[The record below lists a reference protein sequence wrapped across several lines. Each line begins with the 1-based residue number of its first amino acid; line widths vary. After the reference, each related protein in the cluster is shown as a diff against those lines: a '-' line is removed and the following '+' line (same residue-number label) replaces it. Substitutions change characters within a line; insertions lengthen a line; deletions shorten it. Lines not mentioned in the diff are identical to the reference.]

1 MWDRSVLAVN
11 TMCNSVLA
19 WNRTPL
25 TKQRTVLQRMIR
37 QCVDINFYNCT
48 AAKKR
53 KKRKKKT
60 LTGRTLLGWEIKGQP
75 PKVESKNCFFLG
87 YQRDYHSAI
96 IVYNNVYTQ
105 CLGYIGNAPWGF
117 NKAPMAITL
126 NKLNQKCYWCFI

>member
-11 TMCNSVLA
+11 TMCNRVLA
-19 WNRTPL
+19 WNRTSL
-25 TKQRTVLQRMIR
+25 TKQRTVLQRMIPTMCR
-37 QCVDINFYNCT
+37 HKLWQLHSSQ
-48 AAKKR
+48 
-53 KKRKKKT
+53 KKKKIP
-60 LTGRTLLGWEIKGQP
+60 LTGWTLLGWEIKGQP
-75 PKVESKNCFFLG
+75 PKVESKNRFFLG

-96 IVYNNVYTQ
+96 IVYNNMYTQ